1 MLTKPHYHRTPRP
14 STSPLRQNKD
24 LFFHSSASLGSDHAT
39 CSQLPFHIYIV
50 VGMSQAHGHATA
62 PGQSA
67 QAPEMGISLGEQKI
81 VQRSEQETITPKDV
95 EVQRHRH
102 KQNLEYVLK
111 SGLAGG
117 LAGCAVRFPAGSTV
131 MQWTCL
137 LISFTGQNGRR
148 SSRSCQNPLPSFEP
162 PVRKIYRLL
171 VRRCYRHE
179 RHQPTRRHAR
189 SIPRSLS
196 NTSSHLSLRWH
207 KIPSLRADPLDPH
220 PVRVSRDTFAAPS
233 LRLPRRCHLRV
244 LHLPP
249 RGHSCPPSI
258 RNQERFPLFPIQH
271 MPPDIPRAGPW
282 QFRLAR
288 AISVPT

>member
-1 MLTKPHYHRTPRP
+1 MLTKPHYYRRPRP
-14 STSPLRQNKD
+14 PNSPLRQSKD
-24 LFFHSSASLGSDHAT
+24 LFFHSSTSPGTDNAT
-39 CSQLPFHIYIV
+39 CSQSSSRIYIV

-81 VQRSEQETITPKDV
+81 VQRSEQETIASKGV
-95 EVQRHRH
+95 GLQRHRN
-102 KQNLEYVLK
+102 KQNLDYVLK

-131 MQWTCL
+131 IHRTYL
-137 LISFTGQNGRR
+137 LIIFTGQNGRR

-189 SIPRSLS
+189 SIPWSLS
-196 NTSSHLSLRWH
+196 NTSSHLSLRWY
-207 KIPSLRADPLDPH
+207 KILGL
-220 PVRVSRDTFAAPS
+220 
-233 LRLPRRCHLRV
+233 
-244 LHLPP
+244 
-249 RGHSCPPSI
+249 
-258 RNQERFPLFPIQH
+258 
-271 MPPDIPRAGPW
+271 
-282 QFRLAR
+282 
-288 AISVPT
+288 